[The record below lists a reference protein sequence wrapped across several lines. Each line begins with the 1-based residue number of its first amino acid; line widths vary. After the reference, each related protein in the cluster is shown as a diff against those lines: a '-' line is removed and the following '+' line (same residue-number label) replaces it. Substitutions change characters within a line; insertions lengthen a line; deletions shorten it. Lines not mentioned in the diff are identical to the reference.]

1 MTTISRPLILA
12 LALAAFGATA
22 QGQPLAPAT
31 HAAPAAVLATCDAS
45 PERLASYRSMQ
56 EKGMKTRAEVR
67 ADTMIWK
74 RAGMEELLRGRQRLD
89 TFNPVYRQR
98 YADYLRMRNGQE
110 YAAELCRQLAS

>member
-1 MTTISRPLILA
+1 
-12 LALAAFGATA
+12 
-22 QGQPLAPAT
+22 
-31 HAAPAAVLATCDAS
+31 
-45 PERLASYRSMQ
+45 MQ

-74 RAGMEELLRGRQRLD
+74 RAGMEELFRGRQRLD

>member
-1 MTTISRPLILA
+1 
-12 LALAAFGATA
+12 
-22 QGQPLAPAT
+22 
-31 HAAPAAVLATCDAS
+31 
-45 PERLASYRSMQ
+45 MQ

-74 RAGMEELLRGRQRLD
+74 RAGMEELFRGRQRLD

-98 YADYLRMRNGQE
+98 YAEYLRMRNGQE